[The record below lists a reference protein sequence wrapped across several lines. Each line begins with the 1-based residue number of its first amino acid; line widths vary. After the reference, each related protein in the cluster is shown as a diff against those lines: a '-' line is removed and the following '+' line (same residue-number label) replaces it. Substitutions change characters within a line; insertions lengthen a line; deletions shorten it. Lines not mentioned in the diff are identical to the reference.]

1 MSNTDTDR
9 SSHHAEENARAWAAS
24 IVAMVTRYEHATR
37 CTEAREDC
45 EALPWEVRDALQ
57 FLDRDRDATD
67 EEWSDYHDEADAEQR
82 ISESVLEVLVRGDW
96 HTPGE
101 RSEDAEFQI
110 LLTTGGPALR
120 IKGEL
125 DHHGVPRRAWL
136 EHQDWGT
143 PWTPFWDATTAPHD
157 APSTLLAFASH
168 FPCFRFH

>member
-1 MSNTDTDR
+1 MSNTDR
-9 SSHHAEENARAWAAS
+9 STHAEENARAWAAS
-24 IVAMVTRYEHATR
+24 IVTMVTRYEHASR
-37 CTEAREDC
+37 CTEARPDC
-45 EALPWEVRDALQ
+45 TALPGDVRDALD
-57 FLDRDRDATD
+57 LDRDRDATA
-67 EEWSDYHDEADAEQR
+67 EEWQDYHDEDDAEQR

-101 RSEDAEFQI
+101 HSEDAEFEI

-120 IKGEL
+120 IRGEL
-125 DHHGVPRRAWL
+125 DHQGEPRRAWL

-168 FPCFRFH
+168 FLY

>member
-1 MSNTDTDR
+1 MSHTDTDR

-24 IVAMVTRYEHATR
+24 IVAMVTRYEHSTR

-45 EALPWEVRDALQ
+45 EALPGDVRDALD
-57 FLDRDRDATD
+57 LDRDRDATA
-67 EEWSDYHDEADAEQR
+67 EEWQDYHDEDDAEQR

-101 RSEDAEFQI
+101 HSEDAEFEI

-120 IKGEL
+120 IRGEL
-125 DHHGVPRRAWL
+125 DHQGEPRRAWL

-168 FPCFRFH
+168 FLY

>member
-1 MSNTDTDR
+1 MSHTDTDR

-24 IVAMVTRYEHATR
+24 IVAMVTRYEHASR
-37 CTEAREDC
+37 CTEARPDC
-45 EALPWEVRDALQ
+45 TALPGDVRDALD
-57 FLDRDRDATD
+57 LDRDRDATA
-67 EEWSDYHDEADAEQR
+67 EEWQDYHNEDDAEQR

-101 RSEDAEFQI
+101 HSEDAEFEI

-120 IKGEL
+120 IRGEL
-125 DHHGVPRRAWL
+125 DHQGEPRRAWL

-168 FPCFRFH
+168 FLY